1 MDTTAIGTFKPDLD
15 SRADFWHTLGIE
27 GQGMSRNSAIHAG
40 FGSVVYHQLVQK
52 ARLTQSEFQA
62 VTLIPVSTI
71 KRRLKNSERFTVQ
84 ESDAMY
90 RLALLI
96 KLATE
101 LLGTEARA
109 LDWIRE
115 PVYGLSGKRP
125 LDMVAMSAD
134 FKVVR
139 DLMGR
144 IEHGVFT

>member
-1 MDTTAIGTFKPDLD
+1 MGTTAISTFKPDLD
-15 SRADFWHTLGIE
+15 SRADFWHALGIE

-71 KRRLKNSERFTVQ
+71 KRRLKNSERFSVQ

-125 LDMVAMSAD
+125 LDMVATSAD
-134 FKVVR
+134 FEVVR

-144 IEHGVFT
+144 IEHGVFA